1 MFDPKQFAVAKAK
14 PLPLYLLL
22 DVSSSMGGKKINNL
36 NQAVKDLIQSLAGE
50 EKVEIEILIS
60 IITFGN
66 TVDVH
71 LSPTS
76 ASQVELANLSAY
88 GMTPMGGALKMTKG
102 MIEDKEV
109 TPSRAYRPTVVLV
122 SDGQPNDSW
131 EQPLDDFIHSGRSQK
146 CDRMAMAI
154 GSDADESVLKQ
165 FIAGTEHKLFYAND
179 AKGLHKFFQY
189 VTMSVTTRTRSKNAN
204 EIPKDSDLDLSKI
217 DISKLESK
225 DSEDNNDW

>member
-22 DVSSSMGGKKINNL
+22 DVSSSMSGEKINNL

-76 ASQVELANLSAY
+76 ASQVELANLNAY

-102 MIEDKEV
+102 MIEDKEI
-109 TPSRAYRPTVVLV
+109 TPSRAYRPTVVLI
-122 SDGQPNDSW
+122 SDGMPTDSW
-131 EQPLDDFIHSGRSQK
+131 EQSLDDFINSGRSSK

-165 FIAGTEHKLFYAND
+165 FIAGTEHNLFNAND
-179 AKGLHKFFQY
+179 AKDLHKFFQY

-204 EIPKDSDLDLSKI
+204 EIPKDSDLDLSKLSPS
-217 DISKLESK
+217 DTVAS
-225 DSEDNNDW
+225 DDNEDW

>member
-76 ASQVELANLSAY
+76 ASQVELANLNAY

-102 MIEDKEV
+102 MIEDKEI
-109 TPSRAYRPTVVLV
+109 TPSRAYRPTVVLI
-122 SDGQPNDSW
+122 SDGMPTDSW
-131 EQPLDDFIHSGRSQK
+131 EQSLDDFINSGRSSK

-165 FIAGTEHKLFYAND
+165 FIAGTEHNLFNAND
-179 AKGLHKFFQY
+179 AKDLHKFFQY

-204 EIPKDSDLDLSKI
+204 EIPKDSDLDLSKLSPS
-217 DISKLESK
+217 DTVAS
-225 DSEDNNDW
+225 DDNEDW